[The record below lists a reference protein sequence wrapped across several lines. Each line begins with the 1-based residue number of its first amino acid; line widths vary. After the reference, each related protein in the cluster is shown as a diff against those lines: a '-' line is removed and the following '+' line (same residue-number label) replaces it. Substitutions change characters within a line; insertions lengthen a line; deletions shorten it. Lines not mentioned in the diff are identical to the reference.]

1 MSVMTSAADNVRM
14 ATRRV
19 VVMGSMASGK
29 TTLSIS
35 ASSHAGDVIGQSAV
49 QCTDTVLLS
58 GDQEGVIG
66 ALDAGLTPRA
76 VVDMTT
82 CKTWQEYQTLLAQAF
97 GELLPLIKSK
107 DVKFI
112 VVDMALPA
120 KLIIEMVAPKDIKD
134 WGKVAAEGLK
144 FYQVFG
150 ALRGATIIANVQIKS
165 AIAVVETAAG
175 AAGAE
180 AKAIGGERATFTADL
195 TKSIFA
201 PWAENSSLVLSREV
215 KRKAD
220 PMKKDAPS
228 ARHFFTHTQSNS
240 RMEAKSRFGSKLKA
254 TEPGERTLNS
264 LLREAYGESL

>member
-1 MSVMTSAADNVRM
+1 MTLLQTASQNLQQ

-19 VVMGSMASGK
+19 VVMGPMASGK
-29 TTLSIS
+29 TTLSVS
-35 ASSHAGDVIGQSAV
+35 ASAHAGDTLPAKAAD
-49 QCTDTVLLS
+49 CKDLVLLS
-58 GDQEGVIG
+58 GDQEGVAG

-76 VVDMTT
+76 VVDMTVA
-82 CKTWQEYQTLLAQAF
+82 KTWQEYQALLAQAF
-97 GELLPLIKSK
+97 AELLPLIKSK

-120 KLIIEMVAPKDIKD
+120 KLIIEMVSPKDIKD

-165 AIAVVETAAG
+165 ATAVVETAAG

-215 KRKAD
+215 KRKSD

-228 ARHFFTHTQSNS
+228 VRHFFTHTQSNS

-264 LLREAYGESL
+264 LLREAYGEHL